1 LRELFLFKDIL
12 QEAQIK
18 NSQKWFRTKTRN
30 HLHQIL
36 APILKDDTTADKNM
50 RHIFE

>member
-1 LRELFLFKDIL
+1 
-12 QEAQIK
+12 
-18 NSQKWFRTKTRN
+18 
-30 HLHQIL
+30 L